1 MTHGPTSPRPP
12 MTFEQQA
19 ELLEYLHG
27 RMSHHDDGS
36 ISLVIV
42 PSLDQAQVDD
52 LLLTAKRLRRM
63 VPYEDQIKDLVT
75 GR

>member
-1 MTHGPTSPRPP
+1 
-12 MTFEQQA
+12 
-19 ELLEYLHG
+19 
-27 RMSHHDDGS
+27 MSHHDDGS